1 MYQKVTIV
9 GNLGSDP
16 EMRYTPSGQAVTN
29 FSVATNRRWTNS
41 DGQMQE
47 ETVWFRVSTW
57 GKLAEVCNQYLAKG
71 RQVFIEGRLTAD
83 RESGGP
89 KVWQDQSGNWRAS
102 YELTALEVK
111 FLGTRGGDG
120 GGSFD
125 SGSSG
130 SSPTGDP
137 GMTEDE
143 IPF

>member
-89 KVWQDQSGNWRAS
+89 RVWQDQSGNWRAS

-130 SSPTGDP
+130 SGPTGDP